1 MHNKIIIYQAAVM
14 KALRDSSMSLATA
27 RELLQSQKEK
37 GVKCDYVHE
46 MEKSNYSNLSAYWQ
60 LLLLLGTFLMSLP
73 SSYWNLSAYWHLLLL
88 LGIFLMSLLPAL
100 HDILLGPKK
109 AVIKMDSNMKWVCS
123 FESIL
128 RSLVAEGISEVSD

>member
-1 MHNKIIIYQAAVM
+1 M

-27 RELLQSQKEK
+27 RELLQSQK
-37 GVKCDYVHE
+37 DWH
-46 MEKSNYSNLSAYWQ
+46 
-60 LLLLLGTFLMSLP
+60 LLLLLGTFLMSL
-73 SSYWNLSAYWHLLLL
+73 LS
-88 LGIFLMSLLPAL
+88 AL

>member
-1 MHNKIIIYQAAVM
+1 M

-37 GVKCDYVHE
+37 GVKCDYVH
-46 MEKSNYSNLSAYWQ
+46 ACCWQ

>member
-1 MHNKIIIYQAAVM
+1 M

-37 GVKCDYVHE
+37 GVKCDYVHD
-46 MEKSNYSNLSAYWQ
+46 MEK
-60 LLLLLGTFLMSLP
+60 

-88 LGIFLMSLLPAL
+88 LGTFLMSLLPAL

-128 RSLVAEGISEVSD
+128 RSLMAEGISEVSD